1 MIFSREGFRAWRAVF
16 LLALASV
23 GVATFLIVG
32 SYFYRQAETRN
43 DQQSQRLMQDL
54 RRRLE
59 TLRREREDLRN
70 SENVYRALAA
80 RGVFLPEQRLDL
92 VEALAELRNR
102 HKLLS
107 LNYEISQQRPLQ
119 MASGVSFTGVDVMG
133 SRIKLKVRAYH
144 DGDLL
149 AFLNEFPRMQR
160 GFFPIDRCVIKRS
173 AEAIAQP
180 GSGAVN
186 PSAGAGNG
194 AEPGSTATAS
204 AGLEAECLLDWVT
217 LVDKK
222 NLAPALQA
230 NLPKAPS

>member
-1 MIFSREGFRAWRAVF
+1 
-16 LLALASV
+16 
-23 GVATFLIVG
+23 
-32 SYFYRQAETRN
+32 
-43 DQQSQRLMQDL
+43 
-54 RRRLE
+54 
-59 TLRREREDLRN
+59 
-70 SENVYRALAA
+70 
-80 RGVFLPEQRLDL
+80 
-92 VEALAELRNR
+92 
-102 HKLLS
+102 
-107 LNYEISQQRPLQ
+107 
-119 MASGVSFTGVDVMG
+119 MASGISFTGVDVMG

-173 AEAIAQP
+173 AESIAQP

-186 PSAGAGNG
+186 SSAGGGNG
-194 AEPGSTATAS
+194 AELGSTAS

-222 NLAPALQA
+222 NQAPALQV